1 MGSTKPIDAT
11 LIAALQLGDTDLTDA
26 DRDLLRR
33 ALTHRSLIGA
43 GTSYERLEFL
53 GDRVLGL
60 IVAEMLLKAFPQE
73 EEGPIA
79 KRHAGLVRKE
89 TLAEVAVQIGLPA
102 YILMSTGEETSG
114 GRQNSAITSD
124 VCEAIIAAIYRIGG
138 LGAAQR
144 FVEPLWRPFL
154 ERELEPP
161 RDAKTSLQEWLQGRG
176 QPLPTYE
183 IVERSGP
190 DHAPVFTI
198 AATVKGGETRSATGR
213 SKRAAEQAAAAALLA
228 ELKKAE

>member
-1 MGSTKPIDAT
+1 MGSTKPIDAD
-11 LIAALQLGDTDLTDA
+11 LIAALKLDGAELSKA
-26 DRDLLRR
+26 DKELLRK

-43 GTSYERLEFL
+43 GASYERLEFL

-60 IVAEMLLKAFPQE
+60 IVAEMLLTAFPRE

-79 KRHAGLVRKE
+79 KRHTGLVRKE
-89 TLAEVAVQIGLPA
+89 TLAEVAEQIGLPP
-102 YILMSTGEETSG
+102 YIHMSAGEETSG
-114 GRQNSAITSD
+114 GRRNSAITSD
-124 VCEAIIAAIYRIGG
+124 VCEAVIAAIYRIGG
-138 LGAAQR
+138 LDAAKS

-154 ERELEPP
+154 EREAEPP

-176 QPLPTYE
+176 KPLPSYE

-190 DHAPVFTI
+190 DHAPEFTI
-198 AATVKGGETRSATGR
+198 AVTVEGGMTKSATGR
-213 SKRAAEQAAAAALLA
+213 SKRAAEQAAAADLLA

>member
-1 MGSTKPIDAT
+1 MGSTKPIDAS
-11 LIAALQLGDTDLTDA
+11 LIAALRLDGADLTDKNA
-26 DRDLLRR
+26 ELLRR

-60 IVAEMLLKAFPQE
+60 IVAEMLLEAFPRE
-73 EEGPIA
+73 DEGPIA
-79 KRHAGLVRKE
+79 KRHAALVRKE
-89 TLAEVAVQIGLPA
+89 TLAEVATQIGLPA
-102 YILMSTGEETSG
+102 YILMSPGEESSG
-114 GRQNSAITSD
+114 GRENSAITSD
-124 VCEAIIAAIYRIGG
+124 VCEAVIAAVYRIAG
-138 LGAAQR
+138 LEGAKR
-144 FVEPLWRPFL
+144 FIEPLWRPFL
-154 ERELEPP
+154 ERETEPP

-176 QPLPTYE
+176 RPLPSYE
-183 IVERSGP
+183 LVERSGP

-198 AATVKGGETRSATGR
+198 AAKVEGSVAKSATGR